1 MSPVPEKTE
10 GLLAEVCLT
19 CPKRKTC
26 LAWCEKAL
34 QEFADTMERAKKESE
49 KLQRGETTIAKTR
62 ETPSNRA
69 TERIQEEK
77 RTITP
82 LEALQAL
89 EGIKRALEQTIE
101 GLKAFINMNHQ

>member
-1 MSPVPEKTE
+1 MSPIPEKTE

-26 LAWCEKAL
+26 LSWCETAL
-34 QEFADTMERAKKESE
+34 QEFADTMERAKKESQ
-49 KLQRGETTIAKTR
+49 KLERGETTIAKTR
-62 ETPSNRA
+62 ETPSNRGA
-69 TERIQEEK
+69 ERIEQEK

-89 EGIKRALEQTIE
+89 EGIKRELEKTIE
-101 GLKAFINMNHQ
+101 GLRAFINMK

>member
-10 GLLAEVCLT
+10 GLLAESCLN

-26 LAWCEKAL
+26 LAWCEQAL
-34 QEFADTMERAKKESE
+34 QEFSDTMERAKKESK
-49 KLQRGETTIAKTR
+49 KLERGEPTITKTR
-62 ETPSNRA
+62 ETPSNRGA
-69 TERIQEEK
+69 ERIEQEK

-89 EGIKRALEQTIE
+89 EGIKQALEQTIE
-101 GLKAFINMNHQ
+101 GLKAFIDMK

>member
-10 GLLAEVCLT
+10 GILAEACLT
-19 CPKRKTC
+19 CPNRKTC

-34 QEFADTMERAKKESE
+34 QEFSDTIERAKKESQ
-49 KLQRGETTIAKTR
+49 KLQRGEPTITKTS
-62 ETPSNRA
+62 ETPSNRG
-69 TERIQEEK
+69 TERIEEEK

-89 EGIKRALEQTIE
+89 EGIKQALEQTIE
-101 GLKAFINMNHQ
+101 GLKAFINMK

>member
-10 GLLAEVCLT
+10 GLLAEACLT
-19 CPKRKTC
+19 CSKKKTC

-34 QEFADTMERAKKESE
+34 QEFSETIDRAKKESQ
-49 KLQRGETTIAKTR
+49 KLQRGEPTIAKTR
-62 ETPSNRA
+62 ETPSNRGA
-69 TERIQEEK
+69 ERIEREK

-89 EGIKRALEQTIE
+89 EGIKRELEQTIE
-101 GLKAFINMNHQ
+101 GLKAFINMK